1 MHNVTRVNCRRFA
14 SMPRTLL
21 TAPKGS
27 PSPRTAR
34 RKTWDKQAMISGIVA
49 VREKSMG
56 LKKAAKHFSVPKT
69 TLQRFVNQT
78 EFSAEELVE
87 KKLGRKPV
95 LSDYLEKQLVQYL
108 LLMESKYHGLT
119 RRDVKVMAFQLA
131 ERNNLKHPFGAKEEA
146 GRAWLDHFL
155 RRHQDKL
162 SIRKPTGTSISR
174 ANGFNRESVN
184 KFFDLLENEYEKHK
198 FTADRVFNV
207 DETGLSIVQTKIP
220 QIIGM
225 KGKRQIGAL
234 TAAERGSTMTVIC
247 CMSAGG
253 RFIPPMLIFPRKNMS
268 DNLMRNAPLGSIG
281 KCHPSGWVQSNLFRD
296 WFLHFID
303 HVKPSAESPVL
314 LFLDGHYSHTRN
326 IEIIELARQNH
337 VTIVSL
343 PPHTTHKLQ
352 PLDKT
357 FMGALK
363 THYSE
368 AIRLWM
374 RHNQRRLGP
383 YDIAELFNQ
392 AYVQCQT
399 GSIAINGFSNTGLF
413 PCNRHMF
420 TDADFIAAE
429 QQGEPPTDASIGNEN
444 LAQAVCSSSPDSNSS
459 SQIILPVDITPVP
472 QPKRKMSNR
481 GRKASSAAVITSS
494 PYKSELEESA
504 KKRKITP
511 INCRL
516 NQEQN
521 STPSTSHGKV
531 GPTKKASKIKR
542 PTKSKSK
549 KNDQS
554 ESSEEGDDISV
565 VSDSSNDPEIYLGK
579 KPNSND
585 DAICVFCDGK
595 FSEDRKGELW
605 VQCMMCEMWA
615 HCDCADCEKDNYVC
629 DFCR

>member
-1 MHNVTRVNCRRFA
+1 
-14 SMPRTLL
+14 MPRKELSSL
-21 TAPKGS
+21 RGKSS
-27 PSPRTAR
+27 PSGTPR
-34 RKTWDKQAMISGIVA
+34 RKIWNKQAMINAIIA
-49 VREKSMG
+49 VREKTMG
-56 LKKAAKHFSVPKT
+56 LKKAVKVFSVPKT
-69 TLQRFVNQT
+69 TLQRFVHQT
-78 EFSAEELVE
+78 EYSAEEIVE

-95 LSDYLEKQLVQYL
+95 LPTNLEEQLVQYL
-108 LLMESKYHGLT
+108 LLMESKYYGLT

-131 ERNNLKHPFGAKEEA
+131 VRNNVKHPFGAKEEA

-155 RRHQDKL
+155 CRHKDRL

-174 ANGFNRESVN
+174 ANGFNKESIN
-184 KFFDLLENEYEKHK
+184 NFFDLLEAEYEKHK

-247 CMSAGG
+247 CMSAGC

-268 DNLMRNAPLGSIG
+268 DNLMRNAPLGSVG
-281 KCHPSGWVQSNLFRD
+281 KCHPSGWVQMNLFCD
-296 WFLHFID
+296 WFLHFIE

-314 LFLDGHYSHTRN
+314 LLLDGHYSHTRN
-326 IEIIELARQNH
+326 IAIIELARQNH
-337 VTIVSL
+337 ITIVCL

-374 RHNQRRLGP
+374 LHNERRLGP

-399 GSIAINGFSNTGLF
+399 GPIAINGFSKTGIF
-413 PCNRHMF
+413 PCNRGIF
-420 TDADFIAAE
+420 TDVDFVAAE
-429 QQGEPPTDASIGNEN
+429 LQEERLSTSENRAQAGCPLSDSKSSTQKTILPTDIA
-444 LAQAVCSSSPDSNSS
+444 
-459 SQIILPVDITPVP
+459 PVP

-494 PYKSELEESA
+494 PYKNKLEEFD
-504 KKRKITP
+504 KKKKVTP
-511 INCRL
+511 LNSRL
-516 NQEQN
+516 HQEQIP
-521 STPSTSHGKV
+521 TPSTSSGQV
-531 GPTKKASKIKR
+531 GSVKTFIQRRGQKKSR
-542 PTKSKSK
+542 PK
-549 KNDQS
+549 KNKES
-554 ESSEEGDDISV
+554 ESSEEGDDSI
-565 VSDSSNDPEIYLGK
+565 VSDSSSDGPEFHFGRK
-579 KPNSND
+579 VSSKD
-585 DAICVFCDGK
+585 DAVCLFCEGK
-595 FSEDRKGELW
+595 FSDDIRGELW
-605 VQCMMCEMWA
+605 VQCIMCEMWA
-615 HCDCADCEKDNYVC
+615 HIDCADCERDNYVC